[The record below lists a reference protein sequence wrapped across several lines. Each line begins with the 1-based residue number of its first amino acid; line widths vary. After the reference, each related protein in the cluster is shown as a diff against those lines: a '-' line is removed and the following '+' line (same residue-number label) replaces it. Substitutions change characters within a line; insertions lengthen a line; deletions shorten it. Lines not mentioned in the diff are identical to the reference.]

1 VAAPLQSIL
10 NGSVQFVKRDF
21 RIAFRS
27 AIRERVRIKLVG
39 SFTNVLY
46 HLNLANPVLAIDNP
60 SVGQIASARL
70 SDFGGDRDAHPRL
83 TWFVPLWPPR

>member
-1 VAAPLQSIL
+1 M
-10 NGSVQFVKRDF
+10 
-21 RIAFRS
+21 
-27 AIRERVRIKLVG
+27 
-39 SFTNVLY
+39 LY